1 MTHPFSVELYNQH
14 MGNCVVVNG
23 LGEEQVILTTD
34 SLLVHGRPVKARPKS
49 QSPDIDAY
57 RLYTSNGEYR
67 RYPTVMDLLIEI
79 EDEPDK

>member
-34 SLLVHGRPVKARPKS
+34 SLLVHGRPVKAR
-49 QSPDIDAY
+49 QSRNHPTLMRTDFIHQTVNTVDTL
-57 RLYTSNGEYR
+57 RLWTY
-67 RYPTVMDLLIEI
+67 
-79 EDEPDK
+79 